1 MEPQITPNTF
11 CTYTGSSNDFDT
23 TIFFISGNPGLI
35 GYYHPFL
42 SLLAQNL
49 AGDENENENENEAP
63 SFQIYGCSLGGFQ
76 TLSPDEKRSASK
88 QKQNQKQHLYSL
100 EDQIGF
106 VHGNLVA
113 LMRGNSDITSTGI
126 DKGDSSSTSNSAD
139 VPRSVSTKRRK
150 VIIIGHSVGAY
161 IAMEIL
167 RRHREGVS
175 MQSSNPEPDLD
186 FDISATFDII
196 GAVMLFPTVKDIAHS
211 PSGQKLTTLLSILPH
226 FAIIV
231 SFLARILTFI
241 LPSATLKSTIRF
253 VMKNPPPHALDTT
266 FEFLK
271 STGGVK
277 QALHMAADEM
287 RTITSDKWTDDVWGV
302 AHTQE
307 PLTRLFFYF
316 GRNDHWVAEKTR
328 DEIIAL
334 RGRSGSGNGDHD
346 VGEWSG
352 PKMSVCEEGLPHAF
366 CLKHNDIMAQKVGR
380 MIRDIVL

>member
-11 CTYTGSSNDFDT
+11 CTYTGTKNDFDT

-42 SLLAQNL
+42 SLLAQDL
-49 AGDENENENENEAP
+49 AGDDSQNETT

-76 TLSPDEKRSASK
+76 IPPPDEDQDKSSK
-88 QKQNQKQHLYSL
+88 TKTKNHLYSL
-100 EDQIGF
+100 EDQIRF

-113 LMRGNSDITSTGI
+113 LMRGNSDITSATSRT
-126 DKGDSSSTSNSAD
+126 DKATATATSNSTD
-139 VPRSVSTKRRK
+139 VAAPTKRPK
-150 VIIIGHSVGAY
+150 VILIGHSVGAY

-167 RRHREGVS
+167 RRHREGIP
-175 MQSSNPEPDLD
+175 MPGSSRPEPDLD
-186 FDISATFDII
+186 FDLSATFDII
-196 GAVMLFPTVKDIAHS
+196 GGVMLFPTVKDIAHS

-231 SFLARILTFI
+231 GFLARILTFL
-241 LPSATLKSTIRF
+241 LPSTTLKSTIRF
-253 VMKNPPPHALDTT
+253 VMKNPPTHALDTT

-271 STGGVK
+271 SGGGVR

-316 GRNDHWVAEKTR
+316 GRNDHWVAERTR

-334 RGRSGSGNGDHD
+334 RSPGRNGHGDHH
-346 VGEWSG
+346 GWSG

-366 CLKHNDIMAQKVGR
+366 CLKHNDIMARKVGN